1 MSLCR
6 IQLVAL
12 ESVAQL
18 LLPFSHVSLNAGPD
32 RSGDWVKS
40 LMHGPLQDDALPTT
54 PEQIKAYLAQRAT
67 AQEPM
72 RIPVTSKYHHEV
84 AFCSGDEVATASFLR
99 ADVSKL
105 PAAMTILLS
114 DINSDHD
121 SELTTTVAVSH
132 YIDTVFGKLK
142 QYSMTEL
149 SYRCSLNCSE
159 RFTTS
164 SCVQGRPDTVI
175 VVNGCT
181 FLIGEGKQPGNA
193 VGAIADLKN
202 KVKGLNIHHYG
213 PVQFLLAHAAAGLQV
228 ELYAVSADGTLV
240 QAYCTTS
247 SGALK

>member
-1 MSLCR
+1 
-6 IQLVAL
+6 
-12 ESVAQL
+12 
-18 LLPFSHVSLNAGPD
+18 
-32 RSGDWVKS
+32 
-40 LMHGPLQDDALPTT
+40 MHGSLQDDALPTNSA
-54 PEQIKAYLAQRAT
+54 QVKASLAQRAT

-84 AFCSGDEVATASFLR
+84 AFCSGDEVAAASLFR
-99 ADVSKL
+99 ADDSKL
-105 PAAMTILLS
+105 PAAMTTLLS
-114 DINSDHD
+114 DMPSDHD

-142 QYSMTEL
+142 QYSMAKL
-149 SYRCSLNCSE
+149 AYRCTLNCSE

-181 FLIGEGKQPGNA
+181 FLIGEDKQAGNM

-213 PVQFLLAHAAAGLQV
+213 PVQFLLAYAAAGLEVQF
-228 ELYAVSADGTLV
+228 YTVSANGSQV
-240 QAYCTTS
+240 QA
-247 SGALK
+247 